1 MGTGFSPRWEQWG
14 GKVLSE
20 LLRLLLLVTRKAE
33 LSFSIRN
40 TSEVGFQDPHQG
52 RGWACPS
59 SLPKTVGCKD
69 DYKGCLGKSVRTFRP
84 HPMGFW
90 VSLDSNSEVT

>member
-1 MGTGFSPRWEQWG
+1 MSA
-14 GKVLSE
+14 

-40 TSEVGFQDPHQG
+40 TSEVGFQNSHQG
-52 RGWACPS
+52 RGWARPS

-69 DYKGCLGKSVRTFRP
+69 DYKGCLGKPVRTFRLKSMEYLCP
-84 HPMGFW
+84 HPMGF
-90 VSLDSNSEVT
+90 